1 MIRISFLVFTAMC
14 LIVTGDTAG
23 KVMTQGGVAPGFI
36 AWSRFA
42 IAAVVLLPFSDLRRG
57 ELRMLLDWRILLRA
71 GLIAAGISA
80 ILTALRT
87 EPIANVFGA
96 FFIGPV
102 VAYILSVLL
111 LGERVSKV
119 RSLLLALGFAG
130 VMLVVRP
137 GFGAGI
143 GMAMALLAGCFY
155 GGYLVATRWL
165 AGEFRPRFLLISQ
178 LIAGAVVLMP
188 TGMAALP
195 GDVDL
200 RLAGLIGLSA
210 LASAAGNYLLVTVSR
225 TTPATAIVPL
235 VYTQLIAATLAGV
248 MVFGIWPDPLALTGL
263 AVILLSGLASLWF
276 SRPQLRE

>member
-1 MIRISFLVFTAMC
+1 MIRISLLVFTAMC

-23 KVMTQGGVAPGFI
+23 KVMTQGGVAPSFI

-42 IAAVVLLPFSDLRRG
+42 IAAAVLLPFSGLRWA
-57 ELRMLLDWRILLRA
+57 ELRSLLDWRVLLRA
-71 GLIAAGISA
+71 GLIAAGISC

-111 LGERVSKV
+111 LGEQVSKV
-119 RSLLLALGFAG
+119 RSILLALGFAG

-137 GFGAGI
+137 GFGAGP

-178 LIAGAVVLMP
+178 LIVGAVVLMP
-188 TGMAALP
+188 MGVVALP
-195 GDVDL
+195 VEVDP
-200 RLAGLIGLSA
+200 RLVGLIGLSA

-248 MVFGIWPDPLALTGL
+248 MVFGIWPDPLALIGL
-263 AVILLSGLASLWF
+263 GVILLSGLASLWL
-276 SRPQLRE
+276 SR

>member
-1 MIRISFLVFTAMC
+1 MIRISLLVFTAMC

-23 KVMTQGGVAPGFI
+23 KVMTQGGVAPSFI

-42 IAAVVLLPFSDLRRG
+42 IAAAVLLPFSGLRWA
-57 ELRMLLDWRILLRA
+57 ELRSLLDWRVLLRA
-71 GLIAAGISA
+71 GLIAAGISC

-111 LGERVSKV
+111 LDEKVSKR
-119 RSLLLALGFAG
+119 RSMLLALGFAG

-137 GFGAGI
+137 GFGAGP

-178 LIAGAVVLMP
+178 LIVGAVVLMP
-188 TGMAALP
+188 TGVVALP
-195 GDVDL
+195 VDVDL
-200 RLAGLIGLSA
+200 RLVGLIGLSA

-248 MVFGIWPDPLALTGL
+248 MVFGIWPDPLALIGL
-263 AVILLSGLASLWF
+263 GVILLSGLASLWL
-276 SRPQLRE
+276 SR